1 MVVKMTEG
9 NTWKHLI
16 QYAIPLM
23 LGNLFQLT
31 YNAVDSIIVG
41 RWAGKNAVAA
51 VGTSNPVTTIIIL
64 GVSGICMGAGV
75 LMGNF
80 FGRDDIKSLKKEIS
94 TTVLSGSLFA
104 LAITALGLIFS
115 NQILR
120 LLNVPDEIMRESV
133 LYLRIIMCG
142 VPFTFLYNAISYTLR
157 SVGDSKTAT
166 KYLAIS
172 CVLNGCMDFV
182 FIYFFR
188 WGVVGAGLA
197 TVIAQ
202 LISVI
207 CCLSFVRKNVPILSM
222 GKEDLVI
229 DGPLLKETLRYGSVT
244 ALQQSCQPIGKLLI
258 QGVIN
263 GLGVSAIAAFNAVNR
278 VDDFAC
284 IPEQSISHS
293 MTTFVAQNDGAGKR
307 RRIREGFRKGIT
319 LELIYWVFICIVTL
333 LLRTPIMKLFLP
345 TDPEGIRI
353 GASYLTL
360 MAFFYVCPGL
370 TNGIQGFF
378 RGMKN
383 MKITL
388 FGTITQI
395 TGRVIVVYLLVPKIG
410 LDGAAWAC
418 FIGWTA
424 MILMEYGYYFF
435 YYRRKYMGDC

>member
-16 QYAIPLM
+16 TYAIPLM

-41 RWAGKNAVAA
+41 RWAGENALAA

-80 FGRDDIKSLKKEIS
+80 FGRDDIEKLRREIS
-94 TTVLSGSLFA
+94 TTVLAGLIFSLVV
-104 LAITALGLIFS
+104 TALGLLFS
-115 NQILR
+115 KEILW
-120 LLNVPDEIMRESV
+120 LLNVPQEIMKESAV
-133 LYLRIIMCG
+133 YLRIILCG

-157 SVGDSKTAT
+157 SVGDSKSAT

-172 CVLNGCMDFV
+172 CVANGAMDFI
-182 FIYFFR
+182 FIYFFHM
-188 WGVVGAGLA
+188 GVVGAGLA

-202 LISVI
+202 ILSVI
-207 CCLSFVRKNVPILSM
+207 CCYRFVRKHVPILNM
-222 GKEDLVI
+222 GRKDLVI
-229 DGPLLKETLRYGSVT
+229 DGPLLKETLQYGSVT

-263 GLGVSAIAAFNAVNR
+263 SLGVSAIAAFNAVNR

-307 RRIREGFRKGIT
+307 SRIKEGFRKGIT
-319 LELIYWVFICIVTL
+319 LELIYWVIICVVTL
-333 LLRTPIMKLFLP
+333 LLKTPIMKLFV
-345 TDPEGIRI
+345 TDSYEMVSI

-378 RGMKN
+378 RGVKN

-388 FGTITQI
+388 YGTLVQI
-395 TGRVIVVYLLVPKIG
+395 TGRVIVVYLLVPRIG
-410 LDGAAWAC
+410 LNGAAWAC

-424 MILMEYGYYFF
+424 MIIMEYSYYFF
-435 YYRRKYMGDC
+435 YYRKRYMADC